1 MEKFSKHEI
10 ELLYLAQAIQ
20 QVNKNAILTGS
31 LNLKL
36 KGYKIIKECDDIDIL
51 FSVNKKFSSFD
62 MENILNDICKK
73 LNLELLLCEHN
84 SYGLEMVMCY
94 SAIKQGIHI
103 HFMFERIVDDHID
116 VRVIEMDNVKYN
128 LRLTHNI
135 LSAKI
140 GHFFHGGSK
149 KHLKQVIKALKQLKR
164 GFKENKSE
172 YGMLKTLITWKN

>member
-10 ELLYLAQAIQ
+10 KLLYLAQAIQ

-51 FSVNKKFSSFD
+51 FSVNKKFSSFE

-73 LNLELLLCEHN
+73 LNLELLPCEHN
-84 SYGLEMVMCY
+84 SYGLQMVMCY
-94 SAIKQGIHI
+94 SAMKQGIHI
-103 HFMFERIVDDHID
+103 HFMFEKIVDDYID
-116 VRVIEMDNVKYN
+116 IRIVEKDNVKYN

-135 LSAKI
+135 LAAKI
-140 GHFFHGGSK
+140 GHFFHGGSN
-149 KHLKQVIKALKQLKR
+149 KHIKQVSKSLKQLKR

-172 YGMLKTLITWKN
+172 HQTIKTL

>member
-1 MEKFSKHEI
+1 MKKFSKHEL

-20 QVNKNAILTGS
+20 QVNSYGVLTGS

-36 KGYKIIKECDDIDIL
+36 KGYKLIKECDDIDIL
-51 FSVNKKFSSFD
+51 FSVNKKFSSLE
-62 MENILNDICKK
+62 MENIVNDICNKLG
-73 LNLELLLCEHN
+73 LNLLPCEHN

-94 SAIKQGIHI
+94 SAEKQGIHI
-103 HFMFERIVDDHID
+103 HFMFERIVDDHVD

-140 GHFFHGGSK
+140 GHFFHGGSINI
-149 KHLKQVIKALKQLKR
+149 L
-164 GFKENKSE
+164 NK
-172 YGMLKTLITWKN
+172 